1 MGCWRAIFAQEETMK
16 SFLACLLALC
26 ALFTLI
32 AGTSTAFAQANL
44 APPTIVRPM
53 FNSPTPGF
61 DSGWVGSMQV
71 YIRKTA
77 NVSRFRLVLFRE
89 GAGIAYFSK
98 IFRQSEGATE
108 GTGPSAT
115 IRFVLPIPAAEQG
128 FINRLV
134 VKSCDNNDQCGNASN
149 SERFLVL
156 PTAPTI
162 AGPPHPSTLP
172 ANRTVTFSWQSV
184 KLTLQGS
191 TPQLPDDYQLTI
203 LTAAPEDIGWTSFN
217 PEAVTSPN
225 QSIRLTTGS
234 NCPFVPGQSSLLRRC
249 HTVTLPPGPTAF
261 IWTFAKCV
269 TFPEKGRRCGLSS
282 SFRTLNAPVPITF
295 NTHLAATFRHPR
307 CVNCHAVAADGFQND
322 TANPPA
328 NNPPGG
334 LPSNHPAVNSG
345 PGCANC
351 HTNALLPTQ
360 GTVNPGWHA
369 APATLDFRNRNDL
382 QLCLSAQFGAGG
394 VGGLNAALEHLTQD
408 KLILWAVGDGRR
420 PQSSTPLQ
428 TAPPNNIATWQSMI
442 QSWVAAG
449 MPCN

>member
-1 MGCWRAIFAQEETMK
+1 MK
-16 SFLACLLALC
+16 SCLAGLLALC

-53 FNSPTPGF
+53 FNSTQPGF

-71 YIRKTA
+71 YIRKSV

-128 FINRLV
+128 FISRLS

-172 ANRTVTFSWQSV
+172 VNRTVTFSWV
-184 KLTLQGS
+184 APTFAVPGAG
-191 TPQLPDDYQLTI
+191 PQLPNDYQLTI

-217 PEAVTSPN
+217 PEAVAAPN
-225 QSIRLTTGS
+225 QSIRLTTGA
-234 NCPFVPGQSSLLRRC
+234 NCPFVPGQSPLRRC

-261 IWTFAKCV
+261 IWTLAKCA

-282 SFRTLNAPVPITF
+282 SFRTLNATTAAPVSF
-295 NTHLAATFRHPR
+295 LANIAPTFRHAR
-307 CVNCHAVAADGFQND
+307 CVNCHAVAPDNFQND
-322 TANPPA
+322 TSTSSN
-328 NNPPGG
+328 GG
-334 LPSNHPAVNSG
+334 LPSNHPVVSAATI
-345 PGCANC
+345 CASC
-351 HTNALLPTQ
+351 HTDTLLPNQ
-360 GTVNPGWHA
+360 GAVNPGWHA
-369 APATLDFRNRNDL
+369 APATSDFRNRTDL
-382 QLCLSAQFGAGG
+382 QLCLMAQFGGG
-394 VGGLNAALEHLTQD
+394 NEPGLAAVLNHLTED
-408 KLILWAVGDGRR
+408 KLILWAVGDGRVPGGGTR
-420 PQSSTPLQ
+420 PL
-428 TAPPNNIATWQSMI
+428 APPGNIDTWRAQVTA
-442 QSWVAAG
+442 WVNAG
-449 MPCN
+449 LPCN